1 MRPRPFRDH
10 NHAEGEAPQRPPFQ
24 NEPVRGAQQGGYGC
38 KNTAQFR
45 IDSDEAVFDE
55 HHRHGQKIEHMHI
68 DMTAS
73 VARSGNLLVRVT
85 DTGVGISQK
94 DLTDVFRQFVR
105 AHTDYVAKQEGTG
118 QGLAICKTLVELH
131 GGGIDIDSEF
141 GKGTKM
147 SIVLP
152 GERVLADVVDIGSRQ
167 SGRLRIA

>member
-1 MRPRPFRDH
+1 
-10 NHAEGEAPQRPPFQ
+10 
-24 NEPVRGAQQGGYGC
+24 
-38 KNTAQFR
+38 
-45 IDSDEAVFDE
+45 
-55 HHRHGQKIEHMHI
+55 MHI

-73 VARSGNLLVRVT
+73 VAPSGKLLVRVT

-105 AHTDYVAKQEGTG
+105 ARTDYVAKQEGTG
-118 QGLAICKTLVELH
+118 LGLAICKTLVELH
-131 GGGIDIDSEF
+131 GGGIDIDSEL

>member
-1 MRPRPFRDH
+1 
-10 NHAEGEAPQRPPFQ
+10 
-24 NEPVRGAQQGGYGC
+24 
-38 KNTAQFR
+38 
-45 IDSDEAVFDE
+45 
-55 HHRHGQKIEHMHI
+55 MHI

-118 QGLAICKTLVELH
+118 LGLTICKTLVEFH
-131 GGGIDIDSEF
+131 GGGIDIDSELS
-141 GKGTKM
+141 KGTKM

-152 GERVLADVVDIGSRQ
+152 SERVLADVVDIGSRQ